1 MFEGIASSL
10 DDNDGEAPADQAGGG
25 DKEGETQLYK
35 LSPIKYFLEVFWEGR
50 GEESGEREEAWGR
63 GRRRKWEE
71 GEMEG
76 GGR

>member
-50 GEESGEREEAWGR
+50 GEESGGREEA
-63 GRRRKWEE
+63 
-71 GEMEG
+71 
-76 GGR
+76 